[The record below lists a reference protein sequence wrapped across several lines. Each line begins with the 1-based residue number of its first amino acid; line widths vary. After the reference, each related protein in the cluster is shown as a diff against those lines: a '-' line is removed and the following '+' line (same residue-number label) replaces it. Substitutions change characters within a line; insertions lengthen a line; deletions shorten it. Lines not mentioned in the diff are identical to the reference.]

1 MNWGA
6 IKQAV
11 IDYTHRTDL
20 NSMFATFLPLAE
32 QRIYNG
38 ELNAPKVRVAAMR
51 QFATLAN
58 GTRPAGFL
66 EAIKVAPEDS
76 PETPLYYRPLDQ
88 MPRERWAYTW
98 DGETMVLS
106 EDRGFPVDMTYYA
119 KLTTPVDDTDE
130 NWLMA
135 NAPNIYISSLLV
147 EFARWSRDDAIGVR
161 EAANYASS
169 VGALHSQ
176 EKAASMS
183 GSTLRMKTRGLA

>member
-6 IKQAV
+6 IKAAV
-11 IDYTHRTDL
+11 AAYSHRTDL
-20 NSMFATFLPLAE
+20 TAMIPTFLDLAE

-38 ELNAPKVRVAAMR
+38 ESNAPKVRVAAMR
-51 QFATLAN
+51 QFATLAD
-58 GTRPAGFL
+58 GTRPAEFL
-66 EAIKVAPEDS
+66 EAIKVTPEDS
-76 PETPLYYRPLDQ
+76 PETPLYYRPLEQ

-98 DGETMVLS
+98 DGTTMVLS
-106 EDRGFPVDMTYYA
+106 EDQGFPIDLTYHA
-119 KLTTPVDDTDE
+119 KFATPVDDADE

-147 EFARWSRDDAIGVR
+147 EVGRWSRDDALGVR

-176 EKAASMS
+176 EKAAAMS
-183 GSTLRMKTRGLA
+183 GSPLRMKLRGLG

>member
-1 MNWGA
+1 MNWGE
-6 IKQAV
+6 IKAAV
-11 IDYTHRTDL
+11 ATYSHRTDL
-20 NSMFATFLPLAE
+20 TSMMTTFLGLAE

-38 ELNAPKVRVAAMR
+38 EANAPKVRVAAMR
-51 QFATLAN
+51 QFATLPD

-66 EAIKVAPEDS
+66 EAIKVTPEDS
-76 PETPLYYRPLDQ
+76 PDTPLNYRPLDQ

-98 DGETMVLS
+98 DGTTMVLS
-106 EDRGFPVDMTYYA
+106 DDRGFPIDLTYYA
-119 KLTTPVDDTDE
+119 KLTTPVSDTDE

-135 NAPNIYISSLLV
+135 NAPNIYIASMLV
-147 EFARWSRDDAIGVR
+147 EVGRWSRDDALGVR

-183 GSTLRMKTRGLA
+183 GSPLRMKTRSLG